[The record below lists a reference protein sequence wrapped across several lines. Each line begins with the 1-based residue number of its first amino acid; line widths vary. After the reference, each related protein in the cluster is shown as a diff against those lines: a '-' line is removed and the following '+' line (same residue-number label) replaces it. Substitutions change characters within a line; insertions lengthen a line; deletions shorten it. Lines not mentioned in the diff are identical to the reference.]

1 MHPAQGAWHPCRAA
15 AEHEALEQQRA
26 KRAKVE
32 HSAGSCWRVGLS
44 PSAPQ
49 PADLALWAGGDLPEP
64 AGGSSLPTN
73 SRGSSAAATTTEGA
87 AVGAGDARTALA
99 APDAAV
105 GRIRQA
111 GSGLRQQGSQQGKV
125 QSQQPGVSQQQGQA
139 GGTSAL
145 AHQAVR
151 LQPAQSQASRGLEL
165 GFGSRAGSLQSS
177 ALEAQDAGCVPGRM
191 RSSSGTSHRR
201 ALRCGLSP
209 HSEACHSRQR
219 CLTEPL
225 SSKHALAAAARAAAA
240 STGLLLGLLQSS
252 AFGLGILA
260 AMRVCA
266 AAGTAR
272 RMRPACSQGVLNA
285 ETLWVA
291 QGVLTAPGALTG

>member
-73 SRGSSAAATTTEGA
+73 SRGGSAAATTTEGA

-111 GSGLRQQGSQQGKV
+111 GSGPRQQGSQQGKV

-139 GGTSAL
+139 GGTSAV

-151 LQPAQSQASRGLEL
+151 LQPAQSQASRG
-165 GFGSRAGSLQSS
+165 RVRVWIKRWSS
-177 ALEAQDAGCVPGRM
+177 AELCSGGSGHRVRTWAHAQQQWAHLTGGPSAV
-191 RSSSGTSHRR
+191 
-201 ALRCGLSP
+201 
-209 HSEACHSRQR
+209 ACHPTQRPATHGSGASQSPSAASMHLQLLHGQQQPLPASCWGSCSRQR
-219 CLTEPL
+219 LGWE
-225 SSKHALAAAARAAAA
+225 S
-240 STGLLLGLLQSS
+240 LLPCGCVLLPVQHD
-252 AFGLGILA
+252 A
-260 AMRVCA
+260 
-266 AAGTAR
+266 
-272 RMRPACSQGVLNA
+272 
-285 ETLWVA
+285 
-291 QGVLTAPGALTG
+291 